1 MNAGVTPAVAPESG
15 GRHTGGRRWLP
26 DVLGVAWV
34 VAAGALALLPAL
46 VHGASLGP
54 FDLLAQYGLNAQHGV
69 VVHNKV
75 LTDQID
81 EMIPWASLAWT
92 QVHHGHLPL
101 WNPYSALG
109 MPLAFNWQS
118 ATFSVPAL
126 IGYVFPLRLVFTVQ
140 VIVTLLIAGTGVYVL
155 GRVLRLSVLACAF
168 AGTVFE
174 LSGPLFGWLGWPIAS
189 VASWSGWL
197 FAGAILVV
205 RARHRARSITWFAL
219 ALAFAVYAGQP
230 HALILLALALAVFL
244 VVLLVQR
251 LRALGGSGP
260 ILRPVVD
267 LAVASVAGVALAA
280 PLALPGYQLTG
291 QSVRQLKHALPV
303 SPQNTFTQRQSQVL
317 ALHDLTH
324 LLFQSFDGLPLSGSQ
339 WFGDHSY
346 YIDSAAYVGVIAL
359 VLAVAAVA
367 WRRRRPVVIAFGA
380 VALAML
386 GVAFVAPLVTLLDQF
401 PDTTGILWHRSLL
414 LLVFALSVLAGVGLD
429 VLIRSPW
436 RRTVWQWMGGGFAA
450 VAVVLLAVWAVGR
463 GNLPPVE
470 ASIRAK
476 SFIWPAVETAIG
488 LGVVGTLLALHHR
501 RGGQPGGGAAER
513 RVGRWVGVV
522 LLGVESVFLVV
533 AAEPL
538 FSSSPTFFATT
549 PAIAALVRDVGSS
562 EVGVGAVSCS
572 YPSFEP
578 FTLGILPEANVSYG
592 IKEFAFY
599 DPLAPQAYFSSW
611 KARTGSSGGYL
622 INSIFC
628 PAVTTARLARLYG
641 VAFVLEPSGRPGP
654 QGGVFDARIGNEVLY
669 RIPGAAAATLTPTT
683 AHGALPGLYAAG
695 TPVAVTTPG
704 PASVTLV
711 SAPTV
716 SRCCGCDS
724 PTSPVGTPPSTAGP
738 WHCPPSPGSC
748 SRPVSRRGGTRWSC
762 TTGRR
767 PSPSASS
774 SPRAVRRGWRPH

>member
-1 MNAGVTPAVAPESG
+1 MAGGEGGNVDRGGTGRGYRAVDAGVTPAVAPESG

-69 VVHNKV
+69 VVHNTSS
-75 LTDQID
+75 TDQID

-109 MPLAFNWQS
+109 TPLAFNWQS

-126 IGYVFPLRLVFTVQ
+126 ISYVFPLRLVFTVQ

-155 GRVLRLSVLACAF
+155 GRVLHLSVLACAF

-205 RARHRARSITWFAL
+205 RARHRARAITWFAL

-230 HALILLALALAVFL
+230 HALILLALALAVFV

-303 SPQNTFTQRQSQVL
+303 SQSGSKGILTQRLSQVL
-317 ALHDLTH
+317 SLHDLTH
-324 LLFQSFDGLPLSGSQ
+324 LLFQSFDGLTISGSR
-339 WFGDHSY
+339 WFGDRTI

-367 WRRRRPVVIAFGA
+367 LRRRRPVVIAFGA

-386 GVAFVAPLVTLLDQF
+386 GVAFVVPLASLLDAL
-401 PDTTGILWHRSLL
+401 PGTKGIVWHRSLL
-414 LLVFALSVLAGVGLD
+414 FLGFALSVLAGVGLD

-436 RRTVWQWMGGGFAA
+436 RRTVWQWMGGGFTT
-450 VAVVLLAVWAVGR
+450 VAVVLVAVWAVGR

-488 LGVVGTLLALHHR
+488 LGVVGTLLALHR
-501 RGGQPGGGAAER
+501 RRAGQPDGGVAER

-549 PAIAALVRDVGSS
+549 PAVTALVRDVGSS
-562 EVGVGAVSCS
+562 EVGFGAQSCIFFGAVVAGV
-572 YPSFEP
+572 
-578 FTLGILPEANVSYG
+578 GILPEANLGYG
-592 IKEFAFY
+592 VKELGFY
-599 DPLAPQAYFSSW
+599 DPLAPESYFSSW
-611 KARTGSSGGYL
+611 TARTGNPGGYPS
-622 INSIFC
+622 NSIFC
-628 PAVTTARLARLYG
+628 PLVTTARLARLYG

-654 QGGVFDARIGNEVLY
+654 QGGVFDPRIGNEVLY
-669 RIPGAAAATLTPTT
+669 RIPGAAVATLTPTT
-683 AHGALPGLYAAG
+683 AHGALPGLY
-695 TPVAVTTPG
+695 T
-704 PASVTLV
+704 
-711 SAPTV
+711 
-716 SRCCGCDS
+716 
-724 PTSPVGTPPSTAGP
+724 
-738 WHCPPSPGSC
+738 
-748 SRPVSRRGGTRWSC
+748 RP
-762 TTGRR
+762 GRR
-767 PSPSASS
+767 
-774 SPRAVRRGWRPH
+774 WR